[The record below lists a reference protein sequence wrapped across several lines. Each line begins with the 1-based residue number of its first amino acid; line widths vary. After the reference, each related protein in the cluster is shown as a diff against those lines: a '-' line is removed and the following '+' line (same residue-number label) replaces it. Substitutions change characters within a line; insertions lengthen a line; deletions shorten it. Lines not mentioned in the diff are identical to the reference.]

1 MNKFQKLYDAIN
13 SGKTILC
20 VGPMSKNCTDAAIE
34 LANENQIPIIL
45 IPSRRQ
51 VECKSL
57 GGGYVMD
64 TEDFVPY
71 VRTRDK
77 GNYVFIER
85 DHGGVYQGT
94 NESKLDLEK
103 ATENTMKSYFADVD
117 CGFDIIELDC
127 SLINKDLNSVLL
139 HNRLMYQFCED
150 ITESEHI
157 IYEFEFEEHSTKK
170 TDIKDFKNVLD
181 FISKTKRND
190 NIKFVVGNVGLYV
203 REVENVGQVDFD
215 LLKDLVDLSEG
226 AGLYFK
232 AHNCDYIDSET
243 ASKMNKAGVA
253 AINIAPEFGV
263 IETRALG
270 AELLLNDLNNENPLC
285 EDIIESEF
293 IKFTNVAFE
302 SNKWKKWM
310 IDENKS
316 FGNENE
322 RKGYMSA
329 IAGHYVFNHPEVIEI
344 KRKLQEKYDLDSALK
359 NAVKDKIKEYLVALG
374 WKINV

>member
-1 MNKFQKLYDAIN
+1 MSKFQKLYDAIN

-34 LANENQIPIIL
+34 LANENQIPMIL

-71 VRTRDK
+71 VRERDK
-77 GNYVFIER
+77 GNFTFIER
-85 DHGGVYQGT
+85 DHGGVLQGN
-94 NESKLDLEK
+94 NEDKYVFPRLFTRAMD
-103 ATENTMKSYFADVD
+103 SYAADID
-117 CGFDIIELDC
+117 AGFDIVEIDC
-127 SLINKDLNSVLL
+127 SLAARRKDNLEDILFHNKVL
-139 HNRLMYQFCED
+139 YEYCED
-150 ITESEHI
+150 MGTIEEKNL
-157 IYEFEFEEHSTKK
+157 IYEFEFEEHSAKK
-170 TDIKDFKNVLD
+170 TDIKDFRNVLD
-181 FISKTKRND
+181 FISKTKRKD

-203 REVENVGQVDFD
+203 REMKNVGKVDFD
-215 LLKDLVDLSEG
+215 LLKQLVDLSEG
-226 AGLYFK
+226 SGLYFK
-232 AHNCDYIDSET
+232 AHNCDYVDTET
-243 ASKMNKAGVA
+243 ANKMNKAGVA

-270 AELLLNDLNNENPLC
+270 GELLLNDLNNENLL
-285 EDIIESEF
+285 SEF
-293 IKFTNVAFE
+293 IKFVNIAFG

-316 FGNENE
+316 FNSESE
-322 RKGYMSA
+322 RKGYMAA
-329 IAGHYVFNHPEVIEI
+329 IAGHYVFNHPEVIKI
-344 KRKLQEKYDLDSALK
+344 KYKLQGKYDLDSILK

-374 WKINV
+374 WKVNV